1 MSSKFPVPSSQFSPP
16 PLPSPKMCPDTGGP
30 MPGRERD
37 LGQVRPAETDSFV
50 LTRREQFVHLMDD
63 FCTTIRAREAVS
75 PLAAVGLVFFV
86 VFVRFPRLP
95 APTHLGPEGEEK
107 QTFGFLA
114 R

>member
-1 MSSKFPVPSSQFSPP
+1 
-16 PLPSPKMCPDTGGP
+16 
-30 MPGRERD
+30 
-37 LGQVRPAETDSFV
+37 
-50 LTRREQFVHLMDD
+50 MDD